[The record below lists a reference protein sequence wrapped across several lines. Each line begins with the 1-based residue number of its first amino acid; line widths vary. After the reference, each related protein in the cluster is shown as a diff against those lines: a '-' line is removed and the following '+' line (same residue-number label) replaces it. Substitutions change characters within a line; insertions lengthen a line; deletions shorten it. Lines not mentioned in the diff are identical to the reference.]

1 METSQRLSYKLSE
14 LEEALQRMI
23 TSDQQSN
30 DADDDSMSA
39 VSNELLVYDED
50 GDLTIRVGPSL
61 SPFRVDS
68 KTVSRSSLV
77 FRRML
82 FGGFAESRPTDGSDW
97 VVDLPDDGRDSMEI
111 LFGIIH
117 GAFER
122 VPTELSLWSLYDLLV
137 HTEKYD
143 ATRLL
148 RPWAK
153 LWLHNQ
159 EVVSQTEEP
168 ELLCVA
174 WELGDSALFK
184 QMLHKIT
191 NECLIDNDGNVVYG
205 RRKRI
210 QKSHNG
216 NSYYRVRSPELV
228 LNSLDHLMPPD
239 IEEIIS
245 SNRQKIVNAELQ
257 PYVDLWNLCIMARCE
272 SHSTYPEKGWKCDSM
287 VLGSLIKS
295 LFDAHVHIASPKA
308 AVEGYRGSLA
318 DLRTRLDRA
327 RVRSMCGDECDEGIQ
342 TALEEGKEK
351 AAELRAD
358 IMTLQDS
365 HKEYMESQARKTGL

>member
-1 METSQRLSYKLSE
+1 MTANPPS
-14 LEEALQRMI
+14 A
-23 TSDQQSN
+23 
-30 DADDDSMSA
+30 DADGESASA
-39 VSNELLVYDED
+39 VSNELVTYDQD

-61 SPFRVDS
+61 NPFRVDS

-77 FRRML
+77 LKRML
-82 FGGFAESRPTDGSDW
+82 FGGFAESRPSDGSDW
-97 VVDLPDDGRDSMEI
+97 VVDLPDDDCASMEI

-117 GAFER
+117 GAFEK
-122 VPTELSLWSLYDLLV
+122 VPTELSLWNLYDLLA

-153 LWLHNQ
+153 AWLRNPS
-159 EVVSQTEEP
+159 VVGQTEEP

-191 NECLIDNDGNVVYG
+191 NECLIDNDGNVIYG
-205 RRKRI
+205 RRKKVPKLHNRS
-210 QKSHNG
+210 SH
-216 NSYYRVRSPELV
+216 YRVRPPELV
-228 LNSLDHLMPPD
+228 LNSLIHLMPPD
-239 IEEIIS
+239 IDEIILS
-245 SNRQKIVNAELQ
+245 SRQKILGAELQ
-257 PYVDLWNLCIMARCE
+257 PYFDLWNLCIMTRCE
-272 SHSTYPEKGWKCDSM
+272 SHSTYPEGGWKCDSM

-295 LFDAHVHIASPKA
+295 LFDAHVNIASPTA

-318 DLRTRLDRA
+318 DLRTRLGRA
-327 RVRSMCGDECDEGIQ
+327 KIRSMCGGQCDKSIQ
-342 TALEEGKEK
+342 TALDEGREK
-351 AAELRAD
+351 AAELRED
-358 IMTLQDS
+358 ITTLRDS